1 MLTYADV
8 QSIKEILEERIK
20 PLDKK
25 IDRIEN
31 NVDKILKIVTRVD
44 QEHTI
49 TKTKV
54 NKHEKRIAK
63 VETKL
68 KVKSPASTSVVA

>member
-1 MLTYADV
+1 MLTYADE
-8 QSIKEILEERIK
+8 QSIKKILEERIK

-31 NVDKILKIVTRVD
+31 NVDKILKIVTRSD
-44 QEHTI
+44 QEHTL

-54 NKHEKRIAK
+54 NHLEKRMK
-63 VETKL
+63 RVETKL
-68 KVKSPASTSVVA
+68 KIKSPTTTSVLA

>member
-1 MLTYADV
+1 MLTYADE
-8 QSIKEILEERIK
+8 QSIKKILEERIK

-31 NVDKILKIVTRVD
+31 NVDKILKIVTRSD
-44 QEHTI
+44 QEHTL

-54 NKHEKRIAK
+54 NHLEKRMK
-63 VETKL
+63 RVETKL
-68 KVKSPASTSVVA
+68 KIKSPATTSVLA